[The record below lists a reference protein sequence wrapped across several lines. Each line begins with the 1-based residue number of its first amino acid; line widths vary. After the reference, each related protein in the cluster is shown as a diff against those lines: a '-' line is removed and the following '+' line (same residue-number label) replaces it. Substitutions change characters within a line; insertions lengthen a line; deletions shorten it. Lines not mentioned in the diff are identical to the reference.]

1 MGTDFSQDPQENQ
14 LRRSR
19 PNRKSTKMKLAV
31 ISLISSLCLLGLVI
45 EGFADS
51 YGSGG
56 GYGGQYSYYPVPF
69 GYGGYGGQQFGG
81 GAGNGGF
88 FALIGLLF
96 IILLLFSGVFNF
108 TSTSTTTTPVI
119 STVG

>member
-51 YGSGG
+51 YGSGGYGG

-108 TSTSTTTTPVI
+108 TSTSTTTTPV
-119 STVG
+119 

>member
-1 MGTDFSQDPQENQ
+1 MGTDFSQDPQEVESAPSIQ
-14 LRRSR
+14 TKPEVHEDEARSYLPYLQPLPPRSR
-19 PNRKSTKMKLAV
+19 DRRV
-31 ISLISSLCLLGLVI
+31 R
-45 EGFADS
+45 DS
-51 YGSGG
+51 YGSGGGYGGYGG

-108 TSTSTTTTPVI
+108 TSTST
-119 STVG
+119 

>member
-56 GYGGQYSYYPVPF
+56 GYGGYGGGYGGQYSYYPVPF
-69 GYGGYGGQQFGG
+69 GYG
-81 GAGNGGF
+81 GNGGF

-108 TSTSTTTTPVI
+108 TSTSTTTTP
-119 STVG
+119 